1 MSETIDVIA
10 STVKDDRS
18 GWQAEDQ
25 IAVEYLEACKE
36 AVASDEAFA
45 NFKSNP
51 KYKTILEHVLKAVS
65 YTHLTLPTNREV

>member
-1 MSETIDVIA
+1 MSETIDVSA
-10 STVKDDRS
+10 TAVQDARS

-36 AVASDEAFA
+36 AVSSDDAFS

-51 KYKTILEHVLKAVS
+51 KYKTILENVLK
-65 YTHLTLPTNREV
+65 